1 MLSSIWNF
9 IRNPFSRIQEP
20 PVVKAVSNPS
30 RSIKQTVPPHPPR
43 SLLAL
48 KNVQLRA
55 A

>member
-9 IRNPFSRIQEP
+9 IRNPFNRIQEP
-20 PVVKAVSNPS
+20 PVVKAASYPS
-30 RSIKQTVPPHPPR
+30 RSKKSAVPPHPPR

-48 KNVQLRA
+48 RNVQLRA